1 MIVDFNKLYKYFCC
15 IAIPLAIVF
24 VYISITERI
33 QLSSTFYDQ
42 KSPDLK
48 VQNLV
53 INNKFTNLFLNN
65 SEVSKISNADD
76 FFRDLGLIIVGIIAI
91 EDNDNQGFVI
101 LESNN
106 DKEKTTIYRPGD
118 LIAEKIYLQKIKKN
132 TIELT
137 FDSENYQIS
146 LSDKDK
152 VTSATGVVAL
162 DVSLLEI
169 LPYLRAESGEINNI
183 PGVFI
188 SDTLNGKILKKLN
201 LKQND
206 FLYNLNGHNVFNLA
220 TLNDAYIKLQ
230 NKKDIIATLYRNGE
244 LRKIV
249 ARRLGN

>member
-1 MIVDFNKLYKYFCC
+1 MVYLYVSVLERVNLNSKLYDYKSPEINKL
-15 IAIPLAIVF
+15 
-24 VYISITERI
+24 
-33 QLSSTFYDQ
+33 
-42 KSPDLK
+42 
-48 VQNLV
+48 NLV
-53 INNKFTNLFLNN
+53 INDNFTNLFLVN
-65 SEVSKISNADD
+65 SEISQISNADD
-76 FFRDLGLIIVGIIAI
+76 FFSDLGLNVVGIIAI
-91 EDNDNQGFVI
+91 EDNEDQGFVM
-101 LESNN
+101 LESNSEQEN
-106 DKEKTTIYRPGD
+106 TKIYRPGD

-132 TIELT
+132 KIVLSY
-137 FDSENYQIS
+137 DSENYQIS
-146 LSDKDK
+146 LADNDN

-162 DVSLLEI
+162 DVTLLEI

-230 NKKDIIATLYRNGE
+230 NKKDIVATLYRNGE
-244 LRKIV
+244 LKKIV

>member
-1 MIVDFNKLYKYFCC
+1 MMADYNNLFKYFCYV
-15 IAIPLAIVF
+15 AIPLTM
-24 VYISITERI
+24 VYLCVSVLERVN
-33 QLSSTFYDQ
+33 LNSKLYDY
-42 KSPDLK
+42 KSPEINKL
-48 VQNLV
+48 NLV
-53 INNKFTNLFLNN
+53 INDNFTNLFLVN
-65 SEVSKISNADD
+65 SEISQISNADD
-76 FFRDLGLIIVGIIAI
+76 FFSDLGLNVVGIIAI
-91 EDNDNQGFVI
+91 EDNEDQGFVM
-101 LESNN
+101 LESNSEQEN
-106 DKEKTTIYRPGD
+106 TKIYRPGD

-132 TIELT
+132 KIVLSY
-137 FDSENYQIS
+137 DSENYQIS
-146 LSDKDK
+146 LADNDN

-162 DVSLLEI
+162 DVTLLEI

-230 NKKDIIATLYRNGE
+230 NKKDIVATLYRNGE
-244 LRKIV
+244 LKKIV